1 MIAVSAGF
9 CIFCPAGDCRFIQ
22 DKAWPG
28 GAGDRG
34 AGNAGGIFSHSWLQ
48 PEKPLI
54 GAVWRVVVVPAVKA
68 GSLMFLPII
77 LAIQSSVPFPRNFL
91 EG

>member
-9 CIFCPAGDCRFIQ
+9 CIFCPAGTAVLFRIKHDR
-22 DKAWPG
+22 
-28 GAGDRG
+28 AGRG

-48 PEKPLI
+48 PENPLI

-68 GSLMFLPII
+68 GSLMFFADNTGDSI
-77 LAIQSSVPFPRNFL
+77 LCALSS
-91 EG
+91 

>member
-1 MIAVSAGF
+1 M
-9 CIFCPAGDCRFIQ
+9 
-22 DKAWPG
+22 
-28 GAGDRG
+28 AGDRG

-68 GSLMFLPII
+68 GSLMFFADNTGDSI
-77 LAIQSSVPFPRNFL
+77 LCALSS
-91 EG
+91 

>member
-1 MIAVSAGF
+1 LLFPPVSVFSARR
-9 CIFCPAGDCRFIQ
+9 GDCRFIQ

-28 GAGDRG
+28 GAGGRG

-68 GSLMFLPII
+68 GSLMFFADNTGDSI
-77 LAIQSSVPFPRNFL
+77 LCALSS
-91 EG
+91 